1 MTTNDKRERFKRLAT
16 LRTKNVL
23 RALKVLGN
31 CSNSNAYEYSD
42 KEIEAVFS
50 AIEKQLR
57 TVKGKFQSTTQ
68 EKIDFK
74 F

>member
-1 MTTNDKRERFKRLAT
+1 MNSSNKRERFKRLAT

-31 CSNSNAYEYSD
+31 CANSNAYEYSD
-42 KEIEAVFS
+42 KEIEMIFS

-57 TVKGKFQSTTQ
+57 SVKSKFQSSTRD
-68 EKIDFK
+68 KVDFK

>member
-1 MTTNDKRERFKRLAT
+1 MAPSDKRDRFRRLAT

-23 RALKVLGN
+23 KALKVLGN
-31 CSNSNAYEYSD
+31 CSNANAYEYSD
-42 KEIEAVFS
+42 KEIEIIFS

-57 TVKGKFQSTTQ
+57 VIKGKFQTID
-68 EKIDFK
+68 KNNIDFK